1 MSSNNNDLQRI
12 EGKAVVFMCECEYEH
27 PYKHRRNTDEEMEI
41 SLEVNRDFSLS
52 VGV

>member
-12 EGKAVVFMCECEYEH
+12 EGKRHCLCVSGMFEH

-41 SLEVNRDFSLS
+41 SLFLFYATTRL
-52 VGV
+52 